1 MRLHDIVQTATALRA
16 FQAMQARVAPG
27 AGVEDGQRKVAPIA
41 TGEAAG
47 TEPWQR
53 GDDSIELSPAAISA
67 SQTGD
72 ATDAMILGED
82 DQAPLAAIIESFVRQ
97 RSVMQIGLPIAT
109 AAGAGFFNLTLEVE
123 ETYRVIEFVPGQ
135 RADRT
140 A

>member
-27 AGVEDGQRKVAPIA
+27 AGVEDGQRKVAPVA
-41 TGEAAG
+41 PGEAAG
-47 TEPWQR
+47 MDPWQR
-53 GDDSIELSPAAISA
+53 GDDSLELSPAALSA
-67 SQTGD
+67 GQMDGTADEMIYGGD
-72 ATDAMILGED
+72 D
-82 DQAPLAAIIESFVRQ
+82 DAPLAAIIESFVRQ

-135 RADRT
+135 RTDRT